1 MKPYIIQVIYPDQE
15 TEFSFIDNLRSKDEF
30 KQESKRLKDIY
41 KNKVKFIKITNKN
54 LINNI
59 LS

>member
-59 LS
+59 LF

>member
-1 MKPYIIQVIYPDQE
+1 MKPYIIQTVYPDQE
-15 TEFSFIDNLRSKDEF
+15 IEFNFIDNIQSKEDFF
-30 KQESKRLKDIY
+30 KERKRLKDIY

-59 LS
+59 LF

>member
-41 KNKVKFIKITNKN
+41 KNKVTFIKITNKN

-59 LS
+59 LF